1 MDEDDPLVMY
11 LVVRKRTTRSFSEL
25 ASAAALAT
33 RRCAHRFLA
42 DDLWRDGF
50 AEWWRDSFRKVCL
63 RAEPGEWEQL
73 RKLDHVRVGD
83 VGCLPPRRRSERERV
98 LARMQAYAGEIGEL
112 GSFAPPGPD
121 ELVLVVNTSLPMSAG
136 KALAQV
142 GHGALM
148 VDPDEGLR
156 PRIVGSQGDEW
167 ERILAAPGALVV
179 RDGGLTEIPRGSAT
193 VVAVVP

>member
-1 MDEDDPLVMY
+1 
-11 LVVRKRTTRSFSEL
+11 
-25 ASAAALAT
+25 
-33 RRCAHRFLA
+33 
-42 DDLWRDGF
+42 
-50 AEWWRDSFRKVCL
+50 
-63 RAEPGEWEQL
+63 
-73 RKLDHVRVGD
+73 
-83 VGCLPPRRRSERERV
+83 
-98 LARMQAYAGEIGEL
+98 MQAYAGEIGEL